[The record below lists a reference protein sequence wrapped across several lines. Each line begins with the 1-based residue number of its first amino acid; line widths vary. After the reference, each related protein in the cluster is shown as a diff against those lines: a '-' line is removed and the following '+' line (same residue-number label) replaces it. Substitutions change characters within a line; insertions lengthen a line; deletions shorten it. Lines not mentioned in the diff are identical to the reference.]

1 MTAFSSWRALFVRE
15 YLEHRVAFQWA
26 PLGILALL
34 AVSGLSGEGV
44 DAVLDALLEPI
55 GRAAADTAEAGPDW
69 SPL

>member
-34 AVSGLSGEGV
+34 AVSGLSAISLRRIEGIEEFPSS
-44 DAVLDALLEPI
+44 AP
-55 GRAAADTAEAGPDW
+55 
-69 SPL
+69 